1 MDRIIK
7 STWICKNGMS
17 TSDLVAPIYISSP
30 TKTALR
36 CISEDIFIKGK
47 AYSIEYQE
55 WNSKAGYRL
64 NGGHRKY
71 WAFDEKGRKKE
82 MSKAQMRVVFGTED
96 EQRSLKID
104 YLLEP

>member
-1 MDRIIK
+1 MDRIVK

-17 TSDLVAPIYISSP
+17 TSDFIGP
-30 TKTALR
+30 
-36 CISEDIFIKGK
+36 SEDIFIKGK

-55 WNSKAGYRL
+55 WKTVDGYRL
-64 NGGHRKY
+64 NGGRYKY

-82 MSKAQMRVVFGTED
+82 MHKAKMRIVFGTED

>member
-17 TSDLVAPIYISSP
+17 TSDFVH
-30 TKTALR
+30 
-36 CISEDIFIKGK
+36 SEDIFIKGK
-47 AYSIEYQE
+47 AYSIEYKE
-55 WNSKAGYRL
+55 WNSKEGYRL
-64 NGGHRKY
+64 NGGHWKY

-82 MSKAQMRVVFGTED
+82 MSKAQMRIVFGTED
-96 EQRSLKID
+96 DQRSLKID